1 MKEQEQGNKR
11 ELKVKKTPPINVP
24 LLLSVLCV
32 CSCRMNQGCQR
43 VNFCLLALWVG
54 TGPGVHVLDGLMQ
67 SQPGEF
73 DPWFGRPGVL
83 LNSRIR
89 RL

>member
-1 MKEQEQGNKR
+1 M
-11 ELKVKKTPPINVP
+11 
-24 LLLSVLCV
+24 
-32 CSCRMNQGCQR
+32 
-43 VNFCLLALWVG
+43 NFCLLALWVG
-54 TGPGVHVLDGLMQ
+54 TGPGVHVLAGLMQ